1 MNIKTTI
8 FGLLFFFI
16 SGQMALAQS
25 AEIEKEIKEL
35 SKTKWQWMADKNA
48 DSLAVLF
55 HDKAKFV
62 HMGGTWEKDRE
73 VDIIRGGFIH
83 YKKADV
89 HEVMVEVLNENTVI
103 LWNQITL
110 LAVVGDNEVT
120 NPFMVTEVYV
130 KEDGNWKLADLTFSK
145 LLVRGGE

>member
-1 MNIKTTI
+1 MINKKLILGILITFLSI
-8 FGLLFFFI
+8 PI
-16 SGQMALAQS
+16 AMAQS
-25 AEIEKEIKEL
+25 TDIEQQIKEL
-35 SKTKWQWMADKNA
+35 STTKWQWMADKNA
-48 DSLAVLF
+48 DSLAELF

-62 HMGGTWEKDRE
+62 HMGGTWGKDRE

-89 HEVMVEVLNENTVI
+89 HEVMVEVLNQNTVL

-110 LAVVGDNEVT
+110 LAVVGENEVS

-130 KEDGNWKLADLTFSK
+130 KEDGTWKLADLTFSK
-145 LLVRGGE
+145 LMARD

>member
-1 MNIKTTI
+1 MNLKATI
-8 FGLLFFFI
+8 FGLLVFFT
-16 SGQMALAQS
+16 SGQIALAQS
-25 AEIEKEIKEL
+25 TEIEKEITQL
-35 SKTKWQWMADKNA
+35 SKKKWQWMADKNA

-62 HMGGTWEKDRE
+62 HMGGTWGKDRE
-73 VDIIRGGFIH
+73 VDIIRSGFIH

-89 HEVMVEVLNENTVI
+89 HEVMVEALNETTVI

-120 NPFMVTEVYV
+120 TPFMVTEVYV
-130 KEDGNWKLADLTFSK
+130 KQDDEWKLADLTFSK
-145 LLVRGGE
+145 LMTRD

>member
-1 MNIKTTI
+1 MKVFI
-8 FGLLFFFI
+8 FGLLI
-16 SGQMALAQS
+16 VLSAQWSS
-25 AEIEKEIKEL
+25 AQDSATEQEIRDL
-35 SKTKWQWMADKNA
+35 SMKKWQWMADKNA

-62 HMGGTWEKDRE
+62 HMGGTWGKDRE

-103 LWNQITL
+103 LWNGITL
-110 LAVVGDNEVT
+110 LAVVGENEVT

-130 KEDGNWKLADLTFSK
+130 KQGDEWKLADLTFSK
-145 LLVRGGE
+145 LMTRD